1 MSRMQRKM
9 RCRPTEGSMNAIGKV
24 TVAVFARVLFDFE
37 EENMVFREDDPA
49 AYCAIQAARLGVPA
63 GPGAAFPLL
72 RKLLAFNT
80 NGADDVEVAIL
91 SRNDFGCTRRH
102 GVTGSRSSVRN
113 SRAVRHRIVSWARW
127 APACSCP
134 RTGSTTTFAIASP
147 RRDM

>member
-1 MSRMQRKM
+1 
-9 RCRPTEGSMNAIGKV
+9 MNAIGKV

-49 AYCAIQAARLGVPA
+49 AYCAIQAARPDVPA

-91 SRNDFGCTRRH
+91 SRTDPVTSLRVYTSARH
-102 GVTGSRSSVRN
+102 NGIAIGRAIFTSGAVPHRSLGPMGASLGRD
-113 SRAVRHRIVSWARW
+113 HR
-127 APACSCP
+127 
-134 RTGSTTTFAIASP
+134 
-147 RRDM
+147 